1 MTVRLLLHWLTSNTT
16 TLHLRQT
23 STNATQHLGH
33 STLQCE
39 KLSNSDYFIPGHVL
53 SQYLALPGGPT
64 APDTSGD
71 QRPVTPPPPG
81 RRHPGRP
88 GPGPALR
95 HQLYGRPEN
104 FPKSQEPLQKQM
116 ECTATIRQLPA
127 LHPPLAVPGHHPWAS
142 RPAWPATA
150 PTLRPAG
157 KFSQEPRATP
167 KADGMHS
174 HNQTAA
180 CPPPTTGRPRTSSLG
195 ILACLAPPPW
205 CKLTL
210 RLLRHLRQTCTLHF
224 WPPRGSQPTLA
235 DVLRWGQT
243 GPRSTPYGALLAL
256 LVPPP
261 PSLLHRRRT

>member
-1 MTVRLLLHWLTSNTT
+1 MLLSGPQDCAEEDCVVTVRLLLHWLTSNTT

-39 KLSNSDYFIPGHVL
+39 KLSNSDYFIPGHVS

-142 RPAWPATA
+142 RPAWP
-150 PTLRPAG
+150 
-157 KFSQEPRATP
+157 
-167 KADGMHS
+167 H
-174 HNQTAA
+174 
-180 CPPPTTGRPRTSSLG
+180 PPGVS
-195 ILACLAPPPW
+195 
-205 CKLTL
+205 
-210 RLLRHLRQTCTLHF
+210 
-224 WPPRGSQPTLA
+224 
-235 DVLRWGQT
+235 
-243 GPRSTPYGALLAL
+243 
-256 LVPPP
+256 
-261 PSLLHRRRT
+261 